1 MGMKKGI
8 LKTNGVHLEEHEY
21 ETVKLLLANGYDVE
35 LIPPSVIKGLRMP
48 DLMLNSVP
56 WEMKAPEGAG
66 KKTAQNTMQKAAH
79 QAGNVIIDLRRCKM
93 PEEIAIKEF
102 KREFEKS
109 KHIRKMKIIK
119 KSTEILDFSK

>member
-56 WEMKAPEGAG
+56 WEMKAPEGDG

-102 KREFEKS
+102 KHIFNNEI
-109 KHIRKMKIIK
+109 KHSSFIFF
-119 KSTEILDFSK
+119 TNLNPLV